1 MEGSTVSATGFT
13 GIVVIV
19 LFVGLMIFFTIISKD
34 RKTANFRPIS
44 GYKKISEEINVA
56 VEDGSQ
62 LHISLGRG
70 GITGPDAAAGLAGL
84 SLLKQVIEKSSMC
97 DYPPVASTGNPV
109 LSILAQDT
117 IRGTSKAI
125 SVAEKHTNP
134 YGELVGVTPF
144 SYAVGTLTTI
154 RDDNV
159 SANVYTGWFGNEVIW
174 LTTAGERQSSP
185 TIAGTAQ
192 LPAQAIMYA
201 SASDPLIGE
210 ELYAGGAY
218 LGGGKMHLASISAQD
233 VIRWIIISIILGSV
247 LLNLIGINTF
257 IEDILAGTP

>member
-1 MEGSTVSATGFT
+1 VSATGFT

-19 LFVGLMIFFTIISKD
+19 LFVGLMIFYMVIGKD
-34 RKTANFRPIS
+34 RKSDNIRPIA
-44 GYKKISEEINVA
+44 GYKKIIEEINVA

-70 GITGPDAAAGLAGL
+70 GISGPDAAAGLAGL
-84 SLLKQVIEKSSMC
+84 SLLKQVIEKSSVC
-97 DYPPVASTGNPV
+97 DHPPVASTGNAV

-117 IRGTSKAI
+117 IQGTSKAI
-125 SVAEKHTNP
+125 SVADHYRNP
-134 YGELVGVTPF
+134 SGELVGVTPF

-154 RDDNV
+154 RDKSV
-159 SANVYTGWFGNEVIW
+159 SANVYTGWFGNEVVW

-201 SASDPLIGE
+201 SATDPLIGE

-218 LGGGKMHLASISAQD
+218 LGAGNMHLASISSQD
-233 VIRWIIISIILGSV
+233 VIRWIIVFLILGSV
-247 LLNLIGINTF
+247 LLNLLGINTF
-257 IEDILAGTP
+257 IEDILAGTM

>member
-1 MEGSTVSATGFT
+1 MSATGFT
-13 GIVVIV
+13 GIVVVV
-19 LFVGLMIFFTIISKD
+19 LFVGLMIFFSIINKD
-34 RKTANFRPIS
+34 RKSILLRPIKA
-44 GYKKISEEINVA
+44 YEKIEKEITVS
-56 VEDGSQ
+56 VEDGTQ

-70 GITGPDAAAGLAGL
+70 GITGPESAAGLAGL

-97 DYPPVASTGNPV
+97 DHPPVASTGNPV

-117 IRGTSKAI
+117 IQGSSQAI
-125 SVAEKHTNP
+125 SLAEQGKNP
-134 YGELVGVTPF
+134 SGELTGVTPF

-159 SANVYTGWFGNEVIW
+159 SANVHTGWFGNEIIW

-192 LPAQAIMYA
+192 LPAQAVIYA

-218 LGGGKMHLASISAQD
+218 LGAGKMHEASITTQD
-233 VIRWIIISIILGSV
+233 VVRWIIIVLILVSV
-247 LLNLIGINTF
+247 LFNLLGFNTF
-257 IEDILAGTP
+257 IEDILAGSM

>member
-1 MEGSTVSATGFT
+1 VSATGFT
-13 GIVVIV
+13 GIAVVV
-19 LFVGLMIFFTIISKD
+19 LFVGLMIFFSIFGKD
-34 RKTANFRPIS
+34 RKTNRFRPIAA
-44 GYKKISEEINVA
+44 YEMIEKEINTS

-70 GITGPDAAAGLAGL
+70 GLIGPDSAAGLAGL

-97 DYPPVASTGNPV
+97 DHPPIASTGNAV

-117 IRGTSKAI
+117 IRESSRAI
-125 SVAEKHTNP
+125 SLADERKNP
-134 YGELVGVTPF
+134 SGELIGVTPF
-144 SYAVGTLTTI
+144 SYAAGSLTTI

-159 SANVYTGWFGNEVIW
+159 SANVLTGWFGNEIIW

-192 LPAQAIMYA
+192 LPAQAIIYA

-210 ELYAGGAY
+210 ELFASGAY
-218 LGGGKMHLASISAQD
+218 LGISKLHEASITVQD
-233 VIRWIIISIILGSV
+233 VMRWVIIILILVSV
-247 LLNLIGINTF
+247 VTNLLGFNIF
-257 IEDILAGTP
+257 IEDILAG

>member
-1 MEGSTVSATGFT
+1 MSATGFT
-13 GIVVIV
+13 GIVIVI
-19 LFVGLMIFFTIISKD
+19 LFIGLMITFSIINKD
-34 RKTANFRPIS
+34 RKSRLFRPIAA
-44 GYKKISEEINVA
+44 YEKIANEINVS

-70 GITGPDAAAGLAGL
+70 GISGPDAAAGLAGL
-84 SLLKQVIEKSSMC
+84 SILKQVIEKSSMC
-97 DYPPVASTGNPV
+97 DHPPVASTGNAV

-117 IRGTSKAI
+117 IQGTSKAI
-125 SVAEKHTNP
+125 SLADQRKNP
-134 YGELVGVTPF
+134 SGELIGVTPF
-144 SYAVGTLTTI
+144 SYAAGTLTTI

-159 SANVYTGWFGNEVIW
+159 SANVHTGWFGNEIIW

-192 LPAQAIMYA
+192 LPAQAVIYA

-218 LGGGKMHLASISAQD
+218 LGAGPIHEASITTQD
-233 VIRWIIISIILGSV
+233 VFRWIIIVLILGSV
-247 LLNLIGINTF
+247 LLNLLGFDSF
-257 IEDILAGTP
+257 IEGILAGSM

>member
-1 MEGSTVSATGFT
+1 MSATGFT

-19 LFVGLMIFFTIISKD
+19 LFVGFMIFFSIINKD
-34 RKTANFRPIS
+34 RKRANIRPIS
-44 GYKKISEEINVA
+44 AYNKIIKEINVA

-70 GITGPDAAAGLAGL
+70 GITGPESAAGFAGL
-84 SLLKQVIEKSSMC
+84 NLLKQVIDKSSMC
-97 DYPPVASTGNPV
+97 DHPPVASTGNPV

-117 IRGTSKAI
+117 IRTSKAI
-125 SVAEKHTNP
+125 SATEQRRNP
-134 YGELVGVTPF
+134 SGELIGVTPF
-144 SYAVGTLTTI
+144 SYAAGSLTTI
-154 RDDNV
+154 RDANV
-159 SANVYTGWFGNEVIW
+159 SANVHTGWFGNEIVW

-192 LPAQAIMYA
+192 LPAQAVIYA

-218 LGGGKMHLASISAQD
+218 LDGGTMQQASISAQD
-233 VIRWIIISIILGSV
+233 VMRWIIIFLILGSV
-247 LLNLIGINTF
+247 LLNLLGINTF
-257 IEDILAGTP
+257 IEDILAGSL